1 MKNVSIRPLAVAMLL
16 GASFA
21 VVPASFAGD
30 MQQGVKNETLQPDP
44 ARTTA
49 KSRKAAKEAKDA
61 KDAKEAAA
69 RRTEASGNA
78 AAQAPQPP
86 LSASTETRSNGA
98 NASGS
103 AALTPTPP
111 GRGDPLP
118 PGVTDPPAPGGG
130 MAAPKS
136 SSPNGGTTGGTGSR

>member
-44 ARTTA
+44 AKTTV
-49 KSRKAAKEAKDA
+49 KSRKAARD
-61 KDAKEAAA
+61 
-69 RRTEASGNA
+69 
-78 AAQAPQPP
+78 
-86 LSASTETRSNGA
+86 ASTETRSNGA

-103 AALTPTPP
+103 AALAPNPP

-118 PGVTDPPAPGGG
+118 PGVTDPPAQGGG

-136 SSPNGGTTGGTGSR
+136 SSPNSGTTGGTGSR